1 MFKIEYKIEIP
12 FTYDASHRGAPYSL
26 DGGKTHKNGGEFAES
41 CIKHHRGLDYM
52 VNPSTTF
59 DTGSDIEELNA
70 SVKSSGAS
78 LASLYGTS
86 KEEIL
91 NEYFARVH
99 STLWIYGV
107 NLDNETMVEYHM
119 NADEFRAFLN
129 EWAGLAVESGKV
141 RRYKVRLKKTS
152 GKMIKWLEERVG

>member
-1 MFKIEYKIEIP
+1 MFKIEYKITIP
-12 FTYDASHRGAPYSL
+12 FTYDASHKGAPYSL
-26 DGGKTHKNGGEFAES
+26 DGGNTFKNGGEFSES
-41 CIKHHRGLDYM
+41 CAKHHRGLDYM

-59 DTGSDIEELNA
+59 DNGSDIEELNA

-78 LASLYGTS
+78 LASLYGTN

-91 NEYFARVH
+91 DEYFARVH
-99 STLWIYGV
+99 STLWIFMV

>member
-1 MFKIEYKIEIP
+1 MKKIEYKITIP
-12 FTYDASHRGAPYSL
+12 FIYNASHKGAPYSL
-26 DGGKTHKNGGEFAES
+26 DGGLTHKNNGEFCES
-41 CIKHHRGLDYM
+41 SAKHHRGLDYM

-59 DTGSDIEELNA
+59 DKGSDIEELNA

-99 STLWIYGV
+99 STLWIFMV

-119 NADEFRAFLN
+119 NADEFRTFVN

-141 RRYKVRLKKTS
+141 RRYKVRFKKTS